1 MRFYLKTILIS
12 ILVAFMVPYL
22 LSAAD
27 CPIIFLHGQ
36 KGAGDDN
43 KVVPD
48 DCWPDWNPDNEP
60 YKSAMQRILE
70 QHYGGYSAGYL
81 TNGDSIDCDK
91 NSVLQPT
98 GGETRK
104 IYNFSYY
111 NPDGSKGVI
120 GSNGHILPED
130 YRDWRT
136 KYEDA
141 LANAS
146 WAEHFAIFVEK
157 VLNACY
163 GSNWQSNPDA
173 KTIGDRCKLLNFS
186 LCIMALT

>member
-1 MRFYLKTILIS
+1 MKFNKKG
-12 ILVAFMVPYL
+12 ILVIIL
-22 LSAAD
+22 LSLILTRSFYGSN
-27 CPIIFLHGQ
+27 CPIIFVHGQ
-36 KGAGDDN
+36 KGARDDN
-43 KVVPD
+43 KVGPD
-48 DCWPDWNPDNEP
+48 DCWPDWNGRVHEMP
-60 YKSAMQRILE
+60 YRTAMDRILE
-70 QHYGGYSAGYL
+70 QHYNGYSAGYL
-81 TNGDSIDCDK
+81 INGDSIDCHV
-91 NSVLQPT
+91 NSSLASSVGNT
-98 GGETRK
+98 KK

-163 GSNWQSNPDA
+163 GSNWRSNPDA
-173 KTIGDRCKLLNFS
+173 KTIGDRCKL
-186 LCIMALT
+186 